1 MSEIVDILMGPDPF
15 YLLRSNVTKQPFLFE
30 DGRALAYTDARYAM
44 DQMLKYL
51 QMSGYDVQPL
61 IVSDNKTQIME
72 DLAAAGVKKISL
84 NECDDGN
91 EPLTDVMGSFVDVPE
106 RDGFVSLEV
115 PLVNMELCGIMN
127 RFYQEIATRH
137 IEKKLTDALFE
148 KLRSSCY
155 LVPIN
160 SNACRAADQIIFPF
174 FDNSTDIP
182 IFTDFRLLGD
192 WLTQNGQNP
201 EEWATWVLDWN
212 DLKTVMDEHPETT
225 FYLNANTVDMH
236 VTPELLTGLNS
247 LVAQFSGEDDNP
259 SISGFGRPIPRE
271 DVPMGKETVP
281 VDDWD
286 HDDPSKDFFEK
297 D

>member
-15 YLLRSNVTKQPFLFE
+15 YLLRSNVTKQPFLLE

-72 DLAAAGVKKISL
+72 DLAAAGVKRISL
-84 NECDDGN
+84 NECDDGS

-106 RDGFVSLEV
+106 QDGFVSLEV

-137 IEKKLTDALFE
+137 IEKKLTDTLFE

-174 FDNSTDIP
+174 FDDSTDIP

-192 WLTQNGQNP
+192 WLTQSGQNP

-247 LVAQFSGEDDNP
+247 LIAQFSGEDDNP

-271 DVPMGKETVP
+271 DVPMGKETAP